1 MSRPRSPRSSPFSF
15 KNNNITATKI
25 GDNLYLRLERSGQAI
40 ARIYFVN
47 EGSAEV
53 PVPEGLVVQDVTN
66 NVVVEPFLGNNYFV
80 VAWNDDYTISLNG
93 ILIVGL
99 ANQRQWSV
107 SGPRGSGFV
116 TIQP

>member
-1 MSRPRSPRSSPFSF
+1 MSFKGTFSF

-25 GDNLYLRLERSGQAI
+25 GDNLYLRLERNGPAI
-40 ARIYFVN
+40 ARIYFVD

-80 VAWNDDYTISLNG
+80 VAWIDNYTISLNG
-93 ILIVGL
+93 IIIVGL
-99 ANQRQWSV
+99 ANQRQWNV
-107 SGPRGSGFV
+107 SGPRGSEFL